1 MNSQRGTHLGT
12 ITHDRSAI
20 LISEE
25 NHGYLNVRVSEMVFH
40 LEIKKMDFYLRLQA
54 SDLNFKIENLKIVRI
69 KCDQMPFLTQEC

>member
-12 ITHDRSAI
+12 ITHDKSAI

-25 NHGYLNVRVSEMVFH
+25 NHAYLNARVSEMVFH
-40 LEIKKMDFYLRLQA
+40 LEIKKMDFYLRLQT

-69 KCDQMPFLTQEC
+69 KCDQMPFLTQGC